1 MRRIALFPGSF
12 DPLTLGH
19 LDLIER
25 LSALYD
31 EVVVGVMSNPA
42 KKPYLEDGERL
53 HSIERSVEHLANVRV
68 ALSHG
73 ATVDLARQCGAQVM
87 VRGLRSVTDFEYE
100 TVLAAGYRYMAPDIE
115 TLFLPARA
123 ECGAISSSMVRD
135 IHSVG
140 GDVAKLVP
148 QPVMEAL
155 ARRDARKEK

>member
-42 KKPYLEDGERL
+42 KKPYLEDEERL
-53 HSIERSVEHLANVRV
+53 RSIERSVEHLANVRV

-100 TVLAAGYRYMAPDIE
+100 TVLAADTAIWRRILKRCFCRPAPS
-115 TLFLPARA
+115 A
-123 ECGAISSSMVRD
+123 EPSVPPWCGTSIPSAATSRNWY
-135 IHSVG
+135 
-140 GDVAKLVP
+140 P
-148 QPVMEAL
+148 NP
-155 ARRDARKEK
+155 

>member
-1 MRRIALFPGSF
+1 
-12 DPLTLGH
+12 
-19 LDLIER
+19 
-25 LSALYD
+25 
-31 EVVVGVMSNPA
+31 
-42 KKPYLEDGERL
+42 
-53 HSIERSVEHLANVRV
+53 
-68 ALSHG
+68 
-73 ATVDLARQCGAQVM
+73 M

>member
-1 MRRIALFPGSF
+1 MR
-12 DPLTLGH
+12 
-19 LDLIER
+19 
-25 LSALYD
+25 
-31 EVVVGVMSNPA
+31 
-42 KKPYLEDGERL
+42 YLEDEERL
-53 HSIERSVEHLANVRV
+53 RSIERSVEHLANVRV

>member
-42 KKPYLEDGERL
+42 KKPYLEDEERL
-53 HSIERSVEHLANVRV
+53 RSIERSVEHLANVRV

-87 VRGLRSVTDFEYE
+87 VRGLRSVTDCRPAPSAGPSVPPWCG
-100 TVLAAGYRYMAPDIE
+100 TSIPSAATSRNWYPN
-115 TLFLPARA
+115 P
-123 ECGAISSSMVRD
+123 
-135 IHSVG
+135 
-140 GDVAKLVP
+140 
-148 QPVMEAL
+148 
-155 ARRDARKEK
+155 